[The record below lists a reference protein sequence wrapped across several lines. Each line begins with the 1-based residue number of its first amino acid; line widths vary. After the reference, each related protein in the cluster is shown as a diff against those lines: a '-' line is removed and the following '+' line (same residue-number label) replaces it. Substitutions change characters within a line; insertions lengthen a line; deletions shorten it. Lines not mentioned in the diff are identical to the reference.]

1 MIDKPD
7 PEDTRSPKFLIMDN
21 TPLSLLGA
29 IEALDWFFEP
39 GCDVWITDL
48 VLEEATREPGEGRD
62 QRRAT
67 RNYIASWIESNRNRL
82 TVLATAEGERY
93 RQEMEL
99 WELAGSPERLR
110 PTWKDRGEASLLQG
124 VQTIKAALQ
133 SGEAIVVLVDDRDAR
148 DAIRAVRADI
158 NMMGTQTF
166 IEWLLEDFGIA
177 QAETAWTSILMATGN
192 TADPGEDEDPVYIRN
207 SP

>member
-1 MIDKPD
+1 MIDRPD
-7 PEDTRSPKFLIMDN
+7 PEDARLPKFLIMDN
-21 TPLSLLGA
+21 TPLSLLGV
-29 IEALDWFFEP
+29 IEALDWLFEP

-48 VLEEATREPGEGRD
+48 VLEEATGEPGEGRD
-62 QRRAT
+62 QRRVT

-82 TVLATAEGERY
+82 TVLATPEGERY

-99 WELAGSPERLR
+99 WGVAGSPERLR

-192 TADPGEDEDPVYIRN
+192 TADPGEDEDPVYIRS

>member
-1 MIDKPD
+1 
-7 PEDTRSPKFLIMDN
+7 
-21 TPLSLLGA
+21 
-29 IEALDWFFEP
+29 
-39 GCDVWITDL
+39 
-48 VLEEATREPGEGRD
+48 
-62 QRRAT
+62 
-67 RNYIASWIESNRNRL
+67 
-82 TVLATAEGERY
+82 
-93 RQEMEL
+93 MEL
-99 WELAGSPERLR
+99 WGLAGSPDRLR

-177 QAETAWTSILMATGN
+177 QAETAWTSILMATGD
-192 TADPGEDEDPVYIRN
+192 TADPGDVLPVFRPPGAGTPAPSYKG
-207 SP
+207 P

>member
-7 PEDTRSPKFLIMDN
+7 PEDVRSPKFLIMDN

-29 IEALDWFFEP
+29 IESLDWLFVP
-39 GCDVWITDL
+39 GCEVSITDL

-62 QRRAT
+62 QRRGT
-67 RNYIASWIESNRNRL
+67 RSDISGWIETNRHRL
-82 TVLATAEGERY
+82 NVLATPEGERY
-93 RQEMEL
+93 HRDMEL
-99 WELAGSPERLR
+99 WELAGRREQLR
-110 PTWKDRGEASLLQG
+110 PTWKDRGEARRLQS

-133 SGEAIVVLVDDRDAR
+133 RDEAIVVLVDDRDAR

-158 NMMGTQTF
+158 DMMGTQTF
-166 IEWLLEDFGIA
+166 IAWMSEDFGIA
-177 QAETAWTSILMATGN
+177 QAETAWASILMATGN

-207 SP
+207 VP